1 MILGEPFGF
10 RSWSIMEQQRS
21 QTDTVRRSSTV
32 REKNV
37 RVKKPLRVGL
47 AAGVC
52 ASLLVTPYALAG
64 EGQKGKS
71 TLDETIKRSNTDW
84 IKLQKGKG
92 EPYHVRTDMV
102 KAKKHRADRRKS
114 MTFFGQLTDPQIA
127 DEMSPARLEL
137 IDPIS
142 GPTSAA
148 WRPQEALGVRVFD
161 STIKN
166 MNANSRSYVKDAKGK
181 RAKLQ
186 YAVLTGDIADSAQH
200 NEVQM
205 FRETLEGGIVDPF
218 SGTKITTAD
227 QAKCRVLG
235 LSLTDAEV
243 AALNK
248 KVENREYT
256 GVQDFS
262 DWPGQSPERYE
273 GFWDPNLGAT
283 GDRFGYGA
291 FPKYPNLM
299 DAAQKKMNSKG
310 LDFPWYITRGNHDTL
325 VQGNVPTNTALEAA
339 GQTLALNGI
348 ATGCSKPWPNTGVN
362 PEAAKG
368 LPGDQVFKWLTEPQ
382 NLGGVLN
389 AMTQMPA
396 VPPDPNRRYVSKLEF
411 KDMLKGSDN
420 GHGFGYV
427 SKEQLKATN
436 QNATYYAFNK
446 GKFRIIMLD
455 TNAEGGG
462 ASGNLD
468 DPQYRWLA
476 DQLDKYSSVE
486 VRNGKLKRDS
496 GKNKMLIISSHHTLE
511 TFDNPTPDEAAGT
524 CADPMEAGCDSDP
537 QSSEPLHFGMSG
549 DEPVLDLLLKYP
561 NVVAYVNGHTHHNA
575 VRSFSRKGGS
585 VPGGFWQINTA
596 SHVDFPQQSRT
607 VEFMD
612 NKDGTLSIFG
622 TILNTASSTVAPKP
636 GTDAMTMS
644 NSELASLSRV
654 LAANDPQFCSTTD
667 GKELSNGKCDH
678 GGPGV
683 AKDRNVE
690 LLVKDPRG
698 LWKASGGKT
707 PANG

>member
-1 MILGEPFGF
+1 M
-10 RSWSIMEQQRS
+10 
-21 QTDTVRRSSTV
+21 
-32 REKNV
+32 
-37 RVKKPLRVGL
+37 RVNKLVSAGV

-52 ASLLVTPYALAG
+52 ASMVALPAAQAG
-64 EGQKGKS
+64 QDQKGKS
-71 TLDETIKRSNTDW
+71 TLQETIKRTDSDW
-84 IKLQKGKG
+84 KKLKKGKG
-92 EPYHVRTDMV
+92 EKYHVRTDIV
-102 KAKKHRADRRKS
+102 KAQKNRDKRRKS
-114 MTFFGQLTDPQIA
+114 LTFFGQLTDPQIA

-161 STIKN
+161 STIRN
-166 MNANSRSYVKDAKGK
+166 MNANNVSYVPDGKGK
-181 RAKLQ
+181 KAKLKF
-186 YAVLTGDIADSAQH
+186 AVLTGDIADSAQH
-200 NEVQM
+200 NEVEM
-205 FRETLEGGIVDPF
+205 FRETLEGGEVDPF
-218 SGTKITTAD
+218 SGTKITTEA
-227 QAKCRVLG
+227 QKKCRALG
-235 LSLTDAEV
+235 ISLTDAEV
-243 AALNK
+243 ADLNK
-248 KVENREYT
+248 RVENREYT
-256 GVQDFS
+256 GVQDFE
-262 DWPGQSPERYE
+262 DWPGQIPERYE
-273 GFWDPNLGAT
+273 GFWDPNIGAT
-283 GDRFGYGA
+283 GDKYGYGA

-325 VQGNVPTNTALEAA
+325 VQGNVPASYAISAA
-339 GQTLALNGI
+339 GIALSVESI
-348 ATGCSKPWPNTGVN
+348 ATGCSKPWPNTAIDIDSA
-362 PEAAKG
+362 EG
-368 LPGDQVFKWLTEPQ
+368 LPGDQVFSWLAEPAQ
-382 NLGGVLN
+382 LGGVINSLT
-389 AMTQMPA
+389 AMQP
-396 VPPDPNRRYVSKLEF
+396 VPPDPNRKYVSKLGF
-411 KDMLKGSDN
+411 KKMLEGKDN

-427 SKEQLKATN
+427 SKKQLKATN
-436 QNATYYAFNK
+436 QNATYYAFNR

-462 ASGNLD
+462 SSGNLD

-486 VRNGKLKRDS
+486 VKNGKLKRDG

-511 TFDNPTPDEAAGT
+511 TFDNPTPDEAAGVCT
-524 CADPMEAGCDSDP
+524 DPMEAGCDSDP
-537 QSSEPLHFGMSG
+537 QNSEPLHFGMSG
-549 DEPVLDLLLKYP
+549 DKPVLDLLLKYP

-575 VRSFSRKGGS
+575 VRAFNRKGGQ

-607 VEFMD
+607 IEFMD

-622 TILNTASSTVAPKP
+622 TILNTASSVKAPAP
-636 GTDAMTMS
+636 GSDAMQMS
-644 NSELASLSRV
+644 NSELASLSRL

-667 GKELSNGKCDH
+667 GKLRPDGTCDH

-690 LLVKDPRG
+690 LLTKDPRA